1 MFVLKWHALVGCDKD
16 FDMQFKDFDL
26 QNGMTRKMAMKL
38 LSSGRTTG
46 TMMMLTMI
54 SHCSC
59 VRSWR
64 KAAPRRAELFRC
76 NVAAVV
82 VPCVAVAS

>member
-26 QNGMTRKMAMKL
+26 QNGMTRKMA
-38 LSSGRTTG
+38 
-46 TMMMLTMI
+46 MMLTMI